1 VLFGDPFNELKH
13 VCSECRMGIYP
24 HAIQVD
30 LVRVLYCML
39 GLVVLNPEYF
49 AADNEYFLPSETSF
63 LLLKVETCL
72 EPPRR
77 LASLVMG

>member
-1 VLFGDPFNELKH
+1 
-13 VCSECRMGIYP
+13 MGIYP

-30 LVRVLYCML
+30 LVHVLYCML
-39 GLVVLNPEYF
+39 GLVVLKPEYF
-49 AADNEYFLPSETSF
+49 AAYNEYFFLSETSF
-63 LLLKVETCL
+63 MLLKVETCL

>member
-1 VLFGDPFNELKH
+1 
-13 VCSECRMGIYP
+13 
-24 HAIQVD
+24 
-30 LVRVLYCML
+30 ML